1 MSGALYTREILRLA
15 VSIPHQQRL
24 DNPDGTAELRSRT
37 CGSKVAADVML
48 GESGELKNLGLEISA
63 CALGQAS
70 AAILGAQ
77 AIGQT
82 AKDVR
87 TVRDNLATFLQG
99 SGDSPG
105 GWPDMDKLAAARDHK
120 GRHAAILLPYDAV
133 IAACADAA
141 ARQEAA

>member
-37 CGSKVAADVML
+37 CGSKVAADVMVTDN
-48 GESGELKNLGLEISA
+48 GSLKNLGFEISA

-77 AIGQT
+77 AIGKS
-82 AKDVR
+82 AADIENVR
-87 TVRDNLATFLQG
+87 ANLAAFLEG
-99 SGDSPG
+99 SVESPG
-105 GWPDMDKLAAARDHK
+105 EWSDMDKLMAAQDHK

-133 IAACADAA
+133 IAAFADAA
-141 ARQEAA
+141 AKQEAA

>member
-24 DNPDGTAELRSRT
+24 DNPDGTAEVRSRT
-37 CGSKVAADVML
+37 CGSKVTADVMVADSGALKEL
-48 GESGELKNLGLEISA
+48 GFEISA

-77 AIGQT
+77 AIGKS
-82 AKDVR
+82 AADIKIVR
-87 TVRDNLATFLQG
+87 TNLAAFLEG
-99 SGDSPG
+99 SIESPG
-105 GWPDMDKLAAARDHK
+105 EWPDMDKLMAAQDHK

-133 IAACADAA
+133 IAAFADAA
-141 ARQEAA
+141 AKQEAA

>member
-24 DNPDGTAELRSRT
+24 DDPDGTAELRSKT
-37 CGSKVAADVML
+37 CGSKVAADVVLTNSGRLKDL
-48 GESGELKNLGLEISA
+48 GFEISA

-77 AIGQT
+77 AIGKS
-82 AKDVR
+82 AADIGSARSK
-87 TVRDNLATFLQG
+87 LAAFLEG
-99 SGDSPG
+99 SSEFPG
-105 GWPDMDKLAAARDHK
+105 EWPNTDKLAAARDHK

-133 IAACADAA
+133 VAAFADAA
-141 ARQEAA
+141 AKQEAA

>member
-24 DNPDGTAELRSRT
+24 NDPDGTAELRSRT
-37 CGSKVAADVML
+37 CGSKVAADVALTDGGML
-48 GESGELKNLGLEISA
+48 QDLGLEISA

-77 AIGQT
+77 AIGKSGAEIEST
-82 AKDVR
+82 RA
-87 TVRDNLATFLQG
+87 NLAAFLAG
-99 SGDSPG
+99 EVDSPG
-105 GWPDMDKLAAARDHK
+105 TWPDMDKLTAAQDHK

-133 IAACADAA
+133 IGALADAA
-141 ARQEAA
+141 AKQEAA

>member
-24 DNPDGTAELRSRT
+24 DNPDGTAELRSKT
-37 CGSKVAADVML
+37 CGSKVAADVMIKD
-48 GESGELKNLGLEISA
+48 SGELQDLGLEISA

-77 AIGQT
+77 AIGKT
-82 AKDVR
+82 AGDIG
-87 TVRDNLATFLQG
+87 TVRDNLAVFLEG
-99 SGDSPG
+99 SSESPG
-105 GWPDMDKLAAARDHK
+105 EWPDMDKLAAARDHK

-133 IAACADAA
+133 IAAFTDAA
-141 ARQEAA
+141 ARKQAA

>member
-1 MSGALYTREILRLA
+1 MSGVLYTREILRLA
-15 VSIPHQQRL
+15 VSIPNQQRL
-24 DNPDGTAELRSRT
+24 DRPDGTAELRSRT
-37 CGSKVAADVML
+37 CGSKVTADVML
-48 GESGELKNLGLEISA
+48 GDEGELQDIGLEISA

-77 AIGQT
+77 AIGRT
-82 AKDVR
+82 AADISA
-87 TVRDNLATFLQG
+87 VRDNLAAFLEG

-105 GWPDMDKLAAARDHK
+105 EWPDMDKLTAARDHK

-141 ARQEAA
+141 AKRKAA

>member
-1 MSGALYTREILRLA
+1 MSGILYTRDILRLA

-37 CGSKVAADVML
+37 CGSKVAADVMVTD
-48 GESGELKNLGLEISA
+48 SGTLKDFGFAVSA

-77 AIGQT
+77 AIGKS
-82 AKDVR
+82 AADISSAR
-87 TVRDNLATFLQG
+87 SSLAAFLEG
-99 SGDSPG
+99 STESPG
-105 GWPDMDKLAAARDHK
+105 EWPDMDKLVAAKDHK

-133 IAACADAA
+133 IAAFADAA
-141 ARQEAA
+141 AKQEAT

>member
-37 CGSKVAADVML
+37 CGSKVAADVMVTD
-48 GESGELKNLGLEISA
+48 SGVLKDFGFAISA

-77 AIGQT
+77 AIGKSAADIESARSSLT
-82 AKDVR
+82 A
-87 TVRDNLATFLQG
+87 FLEG
-99 SGDSPG
+99 ASESPG
-105 GWPDMDKLAAARDHK
+105 EWPDMDILVAAQDHK

-133 IAACADAA
+133 IAAFADAVA
-141 ARQEAA
+141 KQKAS

>member
-24 DNPDGTAELRSRT
+24 DRPDGTAELRSRT
-37 CGSKVAADVML
+37 CGSRVAADVML
-48 GESGELKNLGLEISA
+48 TDKGMLEDLGLEISA

-77 AIGQT
+77 AIGKSV
-82 AKDVR
+82 ADIENAR
-87 TVRDNLATFLQG
+87 SSLAAFLER
-99 SGDSPG
+99 SIDSPG
-105 GWPDMDKLAAARDHK
+105 DWPDIDQLAAARDHK

-133 IAACADAA
+133 IAAFTAA
-141 ARQEAA
+141 SLKPARI